1 MKLMNSDTHS
11 CTHSLASFA
20 IFAVGGTAFFMIR
33 ETFAICKFGLV
44 FLCFAAAAMM
54 VMMMVAAVAV
64 KTR

>member
-1 MKLMNSDTHS
+1 
-11 CTHSLASFA
+11 
-20 IFAVGGTAFFMIR
+20 MIR